1 MAGWT
6 DDPELVAI
14 FRAEVEEKLA
24 SLRDGLLK
32 LEDHPA
38 PKQLIAVLFRDAHT
52 VKGSAR
58 ALALE
63 SVVSLAHRAE
73 DLLGALRDGRFGVR
87 RDLVDLL
94 LAAAEGIGRAMPGA
108 ERPVS
113 AEDLAALVAA
123 LDRALDGEDPV
134 EVPRLTAPVQEV
146 EAEELSESVDS
157 HGRRAETVRVPT
169 RRVHDLLDMVGEAEL
184 EARRVERTAGRVASI
199 AAEHVQWGRS
209 LRKVVNDHAHG
220 GQPVPAEIS
229 ESVHALVALG
239 DRLQAASR
247 DMRGRLEDAQVRLAQ
262 VREGAMGMAM
272 VPVRRVVASFPQLV
286 REVCTATGKQVDLV
300 LEGEDVELDT
310 RVLDGVAD
318 ALKHLV
324 TNAVDHGCETA
335 AERAAAGKAGPAQVR
350 VSARAAGATVVI
362 EVSDNGLG
370 VDLER
375 LQVAAVAHGLIAAD
389 AAVAPA
395 QLMSLLFVSG
405 FSTRSEVTETSGRG
419 IGLDV
424 VRTAVEDLGG
434 SVDIETEAGVGTR
447 FVITLPVTLGVMR
460 CLVARLGDERYALP
474 VTNVVE
480 TLNLRDNA
488 TQTVAGAPVI
498 MRHGLTIP
506 IADLGAV
513 LDVPGQRAQRVAVV
527 VRYGGA
533 GEQLAWAVDALEGE
547 LELVV
552 KDLGGFLG
560 RLPAVGGATI
570 DADGAVMFLLD
581 LRELAVAQLG
591 APTHMHVGSTV
602 SGAGDQGSTT
612 AFGGQPAAPAAG
624 ATVAR
629 GKGRPRVLVVED
641 SVGVRELQR
650 VILEGAGYDVITAV
664 DGQDGAARL
673 SHAPVDLVLSDVE
686 MPGMDGFTLTRQI
699 RKTRGWENVPV
710 VIMTSRGD
718 DADKRA
724 GLDAGASAYLLK
736 SEFDQADLVD
746 TVRRLVGR

>member
-1 MAGWT
+1 MSGWT

-14 FRAEVEEKLA
+14 FRAEVDEKLA
-24 SLRDGLLK
+24 SLRDGLLQ
-32 LEDHPA
+32 LEDHKA

-63 SVVSLAHRAE
+63 NVVSLAHRAE
-73 DLLGALRDGRFGVR
+73 DLLGALRDGRFPVR

-94 LAAAEGIGRAMPGA
+94 LAASEGIGRAMPGA

-113 AEDLAALVAA
+113 AEDLAALVVA
-123 LDRALDGEDPV
+123 LDQALGGVEPV
-134 EVPRLTAPVQEV
+134 EVPKLSAPVPEV
-146 EAEELSESVDS
+146 DAEDLADAADTY
-157 HGRRAETVRVPT
+157 GRRGETVRVPT
-169 RRVHDLLDMVGEAEL
+169 RRVHALLDVVGEAEL
-184 EARRVERTAGRVASI
+184 EARRVERTAGRVATI
-199 AAEHVQWGRS
+199 ASEHLKWSKS
-209 LRKVVNDHAHG
+209 LRHVVSTHSG
-220 GQPVPAEIS
+220 IPAEVTD
-229 ESVHALVALG
+229 SVLALAAMG
-239 DRLQAASR
+239 DQLQAASR
-247 DMRGRLEDAQVRLAQ
+247 DLRGRIEDAQVKLAL
-262 VREGAMGMAM
+262 VREGVMGMAM

-286 REVCTATGKQVDLV
+286 REVSSSTGKDVQLV
-300 LEGEDVELDT
+300 LEGENVELDT

-335 AERAAAGKAGPAQVR
+335 AQRTAAGKSGPACVR

-362 EVSDNGLG
+362 EVADNGSGIDEDEL
-370 VDLER
+370 R
-375 LQVAAVAHGLIAAD
+375 AAAVSHGLLAED
-389 AAVAPA
+389 AQVTGP
-395 QLMSLLFVSG
+395 QLMGLLFVSG

-434 SVDIETEAGVGTR
+434 SVEIETVRGAGTT

-480 TLNLRDNA
+480 TLNLRDSV

-498 MRHGLTIP
+498 MRHGLSIP
-506 IADLGAV
+506 IADLGGA
-513 LDVPGQRAQRVAVV
+513 LDVPGERAQRVAVV
-527 VRYGGA
+527 VRYGGP

-591 APTHMHVGSTV
+591 MGHTAHVSTAV
-602 SGAGDQGSTT
+602 LSSVAELDGPDSS
-612 AFGGQPAAPAAG
+612 APAAR
-624 ATVAR
+624 TQ
-629 GKGRPRVLVVED
+629 GRARVLVVED

-664 DGQDGAARL
+664 DGSDGAAKL
-673 SHAPVDLVLSDVE
+673 TQAPVDLVLSDVE
-686 MPGMDGFTLTRQI
+686 MPGMDGFTLTRKI

-724 GLDAGASAYLLK
+724 GLDAGANAYLLK

>member
-1 MAGWT
+1 MSGWT

-14 FRAEVEEKLA
+14 FRAEVDEKLA
-24 SLRDGLLK
+24 SLRDGLLQ
-32 LEDHPA
+32 LEGHRA

-63 SVVSLAHRAE
+63 SVVSLAHRSE
-73 DLLGALRDGRFGVR
+73 DLLGALRDGRFPVR

-108 ERPVS
+108 DRPVT
-113 AEDLAALVAA
+113 ADDLAALVVA
-123 LDRALDGEDPV
+123 LDQALDGTDPV
-134 EVPRLTAPVQEV
+134 EVPKLSAPVAEV
-146 EAEELSESVDS
+146 DVEDVADAAEPQS
-157 HGRRAETVRVPT
+157 RRGQTVRVPT
-169 RRVHDLLDMVGEAEL
+169 RRVHDLLDVVGEAEL
-184 EARRVERTAGRVASI
+184 EARRVERTAGRVATI
-199 AAEHVQWGRS
+199 ATEHLRWSRS
-209 LRKVVNDHAHG
+209 LRQAVSVHG
-220 GQPVPAEIS
+220 GLPPEIT
-229 ESVHALVALG
+229 ESVLGLAALG
-239 DRLQAASR
+239 DQLQAASR
-247 DMRGRLEDAQVRLAQ
+247 DLRGRLEDAQQRLAQ
-262 VREGAMGMAM
+262 VRDGAMGMAM

-286 REVCTATGKQVDLV
+286 REVSSATGKDVELV
-300 LEGEDVELDT
+300 LVGADVELDT

-335 AERAAAGKAGPAQVR
+335 AQRSAAGKPGRASVR
-350 VSARAAGATVVI
+350 VSARAAGATVII
-362 EVSDNGLG
+362 EVSDNGSGIDEEQL
-370 VDLER
+370 R
-375 LQVAAVAHGLIAAD
+375 AAAVAHGLLAED
-389 AAVAPA
+389 DAPA
-395 QLMSLLFVSG
+395 SQQLMGLLFVSG

-434 SVDIETEAGVGTR
+434 SVEVETEAGTGTK
-447 FVITLPVTLGVMR
+447 FTITLPVTLGVMR

-480 TLNLRDNA
+480 TLNLRDSV

-498 MRHGLTIP
+498 MRHGLSIP
-506 IADLGAV
+506 IADLGSA
-513 LDVPGQRAQRVAVV
+513 LDVPGERAQRVAVV
-527 VRYGGA
+527 VRYGGP

-591 APTHMHVGSTV
+591 SGRAMHV
-602 SGAGDQGSTT
+602 
-612 AFGGQPAAPAAG
+612 PAALISEAAAATAGETPSDSVPAGGG
-624 ATVAR
+624 ASR
-629 GKGRPRVLVVED
+629 GKGRPRILVVED

-664 DGQDGAARL
+664 DGQDGASRL
-673 SHAPVDLVLSDVE
+673 GQAPVDLVLSDVE

-724 GLDAGASAYLLK
+724 GLDAGANAYLLK

>member
-14 FRAEVEEKLA
+14 FRAEVDEKLA

-94 LAAAEGIGRAMPGA
+94 LAAGEGIGRAMPGA

-113 AEDLAALVAA
+113 PEDLAALVLA
-123 LDRALDGEDPV
+123 LDRALDGDDPV
-134 EVPRLTAPVQEV
+134 DVPRLSAPAAAV
-146 EAEELSESVDS
+146 EADDAADGQEGQ
-157 HGRRAETVRVPT
+157 GRRGETVRVPT
-169 RRVHDLLDMVGEAEL
+169 RRVHDLLDVVGEAEL
-184 EARRVERTAGRVASI
+184 ETRRVERTAGRVASI
-199 AAEHVQWGRS
+199 ATEHVRWGRAM
-209 LRKVVNDHAHG
+209 RKVVSDHAQAG
-220 GQPVPAEIS
+220 TPVPVEIS
-229 ESVHALVALG
+229 DSVHALVALG
-239 DRLQAASR
+239 DRLQAASG
-247 DMRGRLEDAQVRLAQ
+247 DLRGRLEDAQVRLAQ

-286 REVCTATGKQVDLV
+286 REVAAATGKQVELV

-335 AERAAAGKAGPAQVR
+335 AQRTAAGKPGPAQVHVR
-350 VSARAAGATVVI
+350 ARAAGATVVI
-362 EVSDNGLG
+362 EVSDNGSG
-370 VDLER
+370 VDLQR
-375 LQVAAVAHGLIAAD
+375 LQVAALAHGLITAD
-389 AAVAPA
+389 APVGPG

-434 SVDIETEAGVGTR
+434 SVDVETEAGVGTR

-460 CLVARLGDERYALP
+460 CLVARLGNERYALP

-488 TQTVAGAPVI
+488 TVTVAGAPVI
-498 MRHGLTIP
+498 MRNGLTIP
-506 IADLGAV
+506 ISDLGAA
-513 LDVPGQRAQRVAVV
+513 LEVPGQRSARVAVV
-527 VRYGGA
+527 VRYGGV

-570 DADGAVMFLLD
+570 DADGQVMFLLD

-591 APTHMHVGSTV
+591 AGAHLQVAAV
-602 SGAGDQGSTT
+602 IGAGDGQQAVDASTD
-612 AFGGQPAAPAAG
+612 AAAG
-624 ATVAR
+624 AAPGSGPAPGR
-629 GKGRPRVLVVED
+629 GRARVLVVED

-664 DGQDGAARL
+664 DGQDGASRL
-673 SHAPVDLVLSDVE
+673 TQAPVDLVLSDVE

>member
-1 MAGWT
+1 MSGWT

-14 FRAEVEEKLA
+14 FHAEVDEKLA
-24 SLRDGLLK
+24 SLREGLLK
-32 LEDHPA
+32 LEGHQA

-108 ERPVS
+108 DRPVS
-113 AEDLAALVAA
+113 PDDLAALVGA
-123 LDRALDGEDPV
+123 LDRALEGEDPV
-134 EVPRLTAPVQEV
+134 EVPRLSSPVAEV
-146 EAEELSESVDS
+146 ETEDVGEPTEGL
-157 HGRRAETVRVPT
+157 GRRAGTIRVPT
-169 RRVHDLLDMVGEAEL
+169 RRVHDLLDVVGEAEL

-199 AAEHVQWGRS
+199 AVEHAQWGRS
-209 LRKVVNDHAHG
+209 LRKVVNTHSHAAN
-220 GQPVPAEIS
+220 PLPPEII

-247 DMRGRLEDAQVRLAQ
+247 DLRGRLEDAQVKLAQ

-286 REVCTATGKQVDLV
+286 REVCSATGKDVQLL
-300 LEGEDVELDT
+300 LEGADVELDT

-324 TNAVDHGCETA
+324 TNAVDHGCETPTQ
-335 AERAAAGKAGPAQVR
+335 RAAAGKTGPACVR
-350 VSARAAGATVVI
+350 VSARAAGSTVVI
-362 EVSDNGLG
+362 EVSDNGSG
-370 VDLER
+370 IDLEQ
-375 LQVAAVAHGLIAAD
+375 LQIAAVAHGLLAAD
-389 AAVAPA
+389 ASPAPQ

-405 FSTRSEVTETSGRG
+405 FSTRAEVTETSGRG

-460 CLVARLGDERYALP
+460 CLVARIGDERYALP

-480 TLNLRDNA
+480 TLNLRDSA
-488 TQTVAGAPVI
+488 TQIVAGAPVI

-506 IADLGAV
+506 IADLGGV
-513 LDVPGQRAQRVAVV
+513 IDVPGQRSQRVAVV

-581 LRELAVAQLG
+581 LRELAVAQ
-591 APTHMHVGSTV
+591 V
-602 SGAGDQGSTT
+602 GAGVPVHVTSSGGT
-612 AFGGQPAAPAAG
+612 ADNESATNPTGAQAAG
-624 ATVAR
+624 PGANGPAMRT
-629 GKGRPRVLVVED
+629 KGRPRVLVVED

-664 DGQDGAARL
+664 DGQDGAAKL
-673 SHAPVDLVLSDVE
+673 NQAPVDLVLSDVE
-686 MPGMDGFTLTRQI
+686 MPGMDGFTLTRKI

-724 GLDAGASAYLLK
+724 GLDAGANAYLLK